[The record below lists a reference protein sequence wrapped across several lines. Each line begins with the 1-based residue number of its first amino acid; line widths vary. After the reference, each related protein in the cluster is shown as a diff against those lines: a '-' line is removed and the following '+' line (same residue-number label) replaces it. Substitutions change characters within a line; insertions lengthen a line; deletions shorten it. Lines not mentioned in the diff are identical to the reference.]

1 MIFRSHSITDKSVIA
16 PMVFRSHSITD
27 KSVIQ
32 DLSTTFY
39 WIFFQSFASSRFISP
54 KLMSF
59 SNLLGTYLFNLNIP
73 ETYFWLFRFLIS
85 QIHII
90 HSQYIW
96 FTRLKFRLIPVP
108 EIKRASKIETY
119 YIKLKFKFDE
129 FIFQKVE
136 IATRILACETGITF
150 RIYFIKRVISMSY
163 ITVVISM

>member
-1 MIFRSHSITDKSVIA
+1 MIPLA
-16 PMVFRSHSITD
+16 PMNFRSHSITD

-59 SNLLGTYLFNLNIP
+59 SNFLGTYLFNLNIP
-73 ETYFWLFRFLIS
+73 ETCFSLFPFLIS
-85 QIHII
+85 QIHVI

-96 FTRLKFRLIPVP
+96 FTRLNFRLVPVP

-119 YIKLKFKFDE
+119 YIKLKFQFDE

-136 IATRILACETGITF
+136 LATRILACESGITF
-150 RIYFIKRVISMSY
+150 RIDFIKRVIPMSY
-163 ITVVISM
+163 ITLIISM